1 VDVKPMLSVRHR
13 YISILIIALVIISVF
28 AVHVLAVEDF
38 NAVEKAIDSQKVEKP
53 RLPTYS

>member
-1 VDVKPMLSVRHR
+1 MLSVRHR